1 MGWTLD
7 PAGREDGNPCD
18 EFAKACGEANLF
30 SVLKDVRDMKTQFQA
45 SPFQDNNVPPSRNEL
60 SVDQQPPSPNPHRR
74 SSELRRGR
82 FVDKN
87 KEKPHTKIAARGQQ
101 PSLKRNDSLTKR
113 EKQDA
118 NHIIQRND
126 SNLLPTATDRAAAAK
141 QMKTLANQGLH
152 SVLL

>member
-1 MGWTLD
+1 M
-7 PAGREDGNPCD
+7 AR
-18 EFAKACGEANLF
+18 GEANLS
-30 SVLKDVRDMKTQFQA
+30 SVLKDVRDMKIQFQA

-60 SVDQQPPSPNPHRR
+60 CVDQQPPSPNPHRR
-74 SSELRRGR
+74 CSELRRGR

-101 PSLKRNDSLTKR
+101 PSVPPTLKRNDSLTKR

-126 SNLLPTATDRAAAAK
+126 SNLPTATDRAAAAK

-152 SVLL
+152 SVLS

>member
-1 MGWTLD
+1 M
-7 PAGREDGNPCD
+7 AR
-18 EFAKACGEANLF
+18 GEANLS
-30 SVLKDVRDMKTQFQA
+30 SVLKDVRDMKIQFQV

-60 SVDQQPPSPNPHRR
+60 CVDHQPPSPNPHRR
-74 SSELRRGR
+74 CSELRRGR

-101 PSLKRNDSLTKR
+101 LSAPPLKRNDSLTKR

-126 SNLLPTATDRAAAAK
+126 SNLLPTAATDRAAAAK

-152 SVLL
+152 SMLS

>member
-1 MGWTLD
+1 MSGY
-7 PAGREDGNPCD
+7 ED
-18 EFAKACGEANLF
+18 
-30 SVLKDVRDMKTQFQA
+30 SI
-45 SPFQDNNVPPSRNEL
+45 SIIPFQDNNVPLSRNEL
-60 SVDQQPPSPNPHRR
+60 CVDQQPPSPNPHRR
-74 SSELRRGR
+74 CSELRRGR

-101 PSLKRNDSLTKR
+101 LSAPPLKRNDSLTKR

-126 SNLLPTATDRAAAAK
+126 TNLLPTAVTDRAAAAK

-152 SVLL
+152 SVLS

>member
-1 MGWTLD
+1 M
-7 PAGREDGNPCD
+7 AR
-18 EFAKACGEANLF
+18 GEANLS
-30 SVLKDVRDMKTQFQA
+30 SVLKDVGDMKIQFQV

-60 SVDQQPPSPNPHRR
+60 CVDQQPPSPNPHRR
-74 SSELRRGR
+74 CSELRRGR

-101 PSLKRNDSLTKR
+101 PSVPPTLKRNDSLTKR

-126 SNLLPTATDRAAAAK
+126 SNLLPTAATDRAAAAK

-152 SVLL
+152 SVLS

>member
-1 MGWTLD
+1 MGKL
-7 PAGREDGNPCD
+7 
-18 EFAKACGEANLF
+18 
-30 SVLKDVRDMKTQFQA
+30 VRNGFDRNSDQSIA
-45 SPFQDNNVPPSRNEL
+45 SPLFQDNNVPPPSQHEL
-60 SVDQQPPSPNPHRR
+60 AVEQQPSPNHQRR

-87 KEKPHTKIAARGQQ
+87 KEKPALTKIAARG
-101 PSLKRNDSLTKR
+101 PSDVAARGPPQSKLKRNDSLTKR

-126 SNLLPTATDRAAAAK
+126 SNLPSATDRAAAAK

-152 SVLL
+152 SVLS

>member
-1 MGWTLD
+1 MSGY
-7 PAGREDGNPCD
+7 ED
-18 EFAKACGEANLF
+18 
-30 SVLKDVRDMKTQFQA
+30 SI
-45 SPFQDNNVPPSRNEL
+45 SSIPFQDNNVPPSRNEL
-60 SVDQQPPSPNPHRR
+60 CVDQQPPSPNPHRR
-74 SSELRRGR
+74 CSELRRGR

-101 PSLKRNDSLTKR
+101 PSAPPPPTLKRNDSLTKR

-126 SNLLPTATDRAAAAK
+126 SNLPTATDRAAAAK

-152 SVLL
+152 SVLS

>member
-1 MGWTLD
+1 M
-7 PAGREDGNPCD
+7 
-18 EFAKACGEANLF
+18 
-30 SVLKDVRDMKTQFQA
+30 
-45 SPFQDNNVPPSRNEL
+45 
-60 SVDQQPPSPNPHRR
+60 DQQPPSPNPHRR

-101 PSLKRNDSLTKR
+101 PSAPPPTLKRNDSLTKR

-126 SNLLPTATDRAAAAK
+126 SNLPTATDRAAAAK

-152 SVLL
+152 SVLS

>member
-1 MGWTLD
+1 MARG
-7 PAGREDGNPCD
+7 EGN
-18 EFAKACGEANLF
+18 LS
-30 SVLKDVRDMKTQFQA
+30 SVLKDVRDMKIQFQA

-60 SVDQQPPSPNPHRR
+60 CVDQQPPSPNPHRR
-74 SSELRRGR
+74 CSELRRGR

-101 PSLKRNDSLTKR
+101 PSVPPTLKRNDSLTKR

-126 SNLLPTATDRAAAAK
+126 SNLLPTAATDRAAAAK

-152 SVLL
+152 SVLS

>member
-1 MGWTLD
+1 MIHGSWKGDFVFCLT
-7 PAGREDGNPCD
+7 
-18 EFAKACGEANLF
+18 
-30 SVLKDVRDMKTQFQA
+30 DVRVMKIQA
-45 SPFQDNNVPPSRNEL
+45 SLFQDNNVPPSRNEL
-60 SVDQQPPSPNPHRR
+60 CVDQQPPSPNPHRR
-74 SSELRRGR
+74 CSELRRGR

-101 PSLKRNDSLTKR
+101 PSVPPTLKRNDSLTKR

-126 SNLLPTATDRAAAAK
+126 SNLLPTAATDRAAAAK

-152 SVLL
+152 SVLS